1 MAPAVRPLILFDVD
15 GTLLLTG
22 GAGMRAMKAVAAEL
36 FGAAFRWDGIV
47 VSGHLDPLI
56 FAEAAALNGLDR
68 AAAHHESFRRRYLE
82 VLVQELARYPD
93 RVQIMPG
100 IRESLSLL
108 RDGKATTL
116 GLLTGN
122 YAEAIPLKLSAIG
135 LDPEWF
141 EITAFGEEAATRR
154 DLVALA
160 LAKYARVVGVP
171 IDPRRVVIVGDT
183 PRDVDCA
190 HAHGCLAFAVATG
203 GYDARALADA
213 GADLVV
219 ANLADPTPLLEV
231 VERLE
236 PVGSSGGSLPVAGE
250 PLYSPARPWF
260 PSRAGWFATRSS
272 AWRRTSR

>member
-1 MAPAVRPLILFDVD
+1 MAPAVKPLVLFDVD

-22 GAGMRAMKAVAAEL
+22 GAGMRAMKAVAVEL

-56 FAEAAALNGLDR
+56 FAEAAALNGLDE
-68 AAAHHESFRRRYLE
+68 APAHHDSFRRRYLE
-82 VLVQELARYPD
+82 VLVQELARHPD

-100 IRESLSLL
+100 IRESLSVL
-108 RDGKATTL
+108 RGGKATTL

-135 LDPEWF
+135 LDPTWF

-154 DLVALA
+154 DLAALA
-160 LAKYARVVGVP
+160 LAKYARVVGTPV
-171 IDPRRVVIVGDT
+171 DPRRVVIVGDT

-190 HAHGCLAFAVATG
+190 HAHGCFAFAVATG

-219 ANLADPTPLLEV
+219 ADLADPTPLLEV
-231 VERLE
+231 VERL
-236 PVGSSGGSLPVAGE
+236 
-250 PLYSPARPWF
+250 
-260 PSRAGWFATRSS
+260 SR
-272 AWRRTSR
+272 